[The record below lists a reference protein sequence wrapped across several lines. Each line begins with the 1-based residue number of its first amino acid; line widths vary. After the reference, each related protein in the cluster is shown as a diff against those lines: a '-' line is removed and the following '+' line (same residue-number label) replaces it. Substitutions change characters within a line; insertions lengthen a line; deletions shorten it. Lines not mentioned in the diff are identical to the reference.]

1 MTCCDDGRKPLL
13 SARCS
18 QALERVASC
27 AVGEAFQGREVRV
40 SFADAVRAVRRH
52 VVVFVLII
60 ALGCLA
66 GVMGARFAPRTY
78 TGTSI
83 AFAQIRLPRGD
94 DQVGLPLLAQA
105 SDIAERELEA
115 VTPLFTS
122 EPVLEAVT
130 KATGYE
136 VSRGAVHVDKPQ
148 GLAVRVHVTA
158 KTVADARRLPD
169 ALIQATGERLAQIG
183 GDASLISLTVL
194 NSSERSEP
202 LVSPQPVR
210 VVALGAAAGLAAAL
224 LTVAALTSLR
234 ARIETQEDVRELGL
248 TPLASLPRADY
259 FAHPL
264 TADPRD
270 HAVEAVRRLR
280 TNLRYV
286 NVDSDRQCYIVTSSA
301 AGEGKSSVSVAL
313 ASVIAAAGTDVVLV
327 EADLR
332 RPVLRERLGV
342 AQPWGLTDVL
352 AGTVGIEQAMTVVA
366 EGLYV
371 LHAGSPVPN
380 PGELIASEQMNRV
393 LSELSRQHVVVVDMP
408 PLLAVADAAEL
419 AANVDGVIVVA
430 RARQTRREGLQRVV
444 AQIEQVHGRVAGVVV
459 NAVPPRAMGSGYGS
473 RYGYGYGYDN
483 HDARTALRRSRA
495 RHGRRRA
502 RQS

>member
-1 MTCCDDGRKPLL
+1 M
-13 SARCS
+13 
-18 QALERVASC
+18 
-27 AVGEAFQGREVRV
+27 
-40 SFADAVRAVRRH
+40 SFADAVYALRRH
-52 VVVFVLII
+52 VVVFVLIL

-66 GVMGARFAPRTY
+66 GALGARFAPRAY

-83 AFAQIRLPRGD
+83 AFAQIRLPGGD
-94 DQVGLPLLAQA
+94 DQAGLPLLAQA
-105 SDIAERELEA
+105 SDIAERELDA

-122 EPVLEAVT
+122 EPVLEEVA

-136 VSRGAVHVDKPQ
+136 LAPGAVHVDNPQ

-158 KTVADARRLPD
+158 GTVEDAQRLPD
-169 ALIQATGERLAQIG
+169 AVIEATGERLDEIG
-183 GDASLISLTVL
+183 GNTSLIRLAVL
-194 NSSERSEP
+194 NSSASSEP
-202 LVSPQPVR
+202 SVSPQPVR
-210 VVALGAAAGLAAAL
+210 LVALGAAAGLAAAL

-234 ARIETQEDVRELGL
+234 ARIETQEDVRDLGV

-259 FAHPL
+259 FTHPL

-313 ASVIAAAGTDVVLV
+313 SSVIAAAGTDVVLV

-352 AGTVGIEQAMTVVA
+352 AGTVGIEQAMTEVA
-366 EGLYV
+366 EGLHV

-380 PGELIASEQMNRV
+380 PGELVASAQMKRV
-393 LSELSRQHVVVVDMP
+393 LSELSCQRVVVVDMP
-408 PLLAVADAAEL
+408 PLLAVADAADL

-444 AQIEQVHGRVAGVVV
+444 GQIEQVHGRVAGVVI
-459 NAVPPRAMGSGYGS
+459 NAVPPRAMGGGYGS
-473 RYGYGYGYDN
+473 RYGYGYGDD
-483 HDARTALRRSRA
+483 DARAALRWLRVRA
-495 RHGRRRA
+495 RHGRRRV